1 MQAHRKDTLNRRLK
15 PAVTM
20 ATSRSVSVV
29 RPDASSLP
37 ASEARTAAVAVAAV
51 QTAFPQEGCGGG
63 CERSLGEGLCGRCDS
78 FRLFGCADGGR
89 LDSGRLF
96 GVGRSERAALFS
108 GCLAGMVAGG

>member
-63 CERSLGEGLCGRCDS
+63 LRTL
-78 FRLFGCADGGR
+78 
-89 LDSGRLF
+89 
-96 GVGRSERAALFS
+96 VG
-108 GCLAGMVAGG
+108 